1 MIEKRLQRLHQ
12 QQAAHG
18 LDYVAL
24 MPGANLRY
32 LTGLNL
38 YLFERPIVFFFPRE
52 GRPAAIVPTLE
63 VPRVEADL
71 PFEAELFVY
80 SDEEGHQPAFERA
93 CRALNLPGKR
103 LGVEFLNMRVL
114 ELKQLEKYA
123 PGCQTLDAGG
133 VLSQLRM
140 TKGAEEIEYMRQA
153 IRITEQALQQVA
165 DFIQPDRT
173 DSETVAELKIAFLR
187 AGAEGMSFEPIVG
200 VGPDSASSHVVPSGR
215 VIEPGDLIVIDCGVT
230 YQGYIA
236 DITRTFAVGPVAPQW
251 ERVYEIVKEANAA
264 GRAAVRPGVPAQEV
278 DRAARQVIAQAGYG
292 EYFVHRTGHGLGL
305 EVHEPPYIVE
315 GNEELLQAG
324 MTFTVE
330 PGIYLPGQGGVRIE
344 DDVLVTSQG
353 AETLTTFPRDQF
365 IVKGQQLPSRS
376 AGLPNPGPK

>member
-1 MIEKRLQRLHQ
+1 MIGKRLQGLRQ
-12 QQAAHG
+12 QQATHD

-38 YLFERPIVFFFPRE
+38 HLYERPIVFFFHRE
-52 GRPAAIVPTLE
+52 GCPTSILPTLE
-63 VPRVEADL
+63 APRIEANL

-93 CRALNLPGKR
+93 CRALNLAGKR

-114 ELKQLEKYA
+114 ELKQLEQYA

-133 VLSQLRM
+133 VISELRM
-140 TKGAEEIEYMRQA
+140 IKDAEEVEHMRQA
-153 IRITEQALQQVA
+153 IRITEQALQEVA
-165 DFIQPDRT
+165 DAIQPGRA
-173 DSETVAELKIAFLR
+173 DSEIAAELKIAFLR
-187 AGAEGMSFEPIVG
+187 AGAQGMSFEPIVG

-230 YQGYIA
+230 YQGYAA
-236 DITRTFAVGPVAPQW
+236 DITRTFAVGPIAPQL

-264 GRAAVRPGVPAQEV
+264 GRAAVRPGVSAQEV
-278 DRAARQVIAQAGYG
+278 DRAARQVIGRAGYG

-305 EVHEPPYIVE
+305 EIHEPPYIVE
-315 GNEELLQAG
+315 GNEELLQPG

-344 DDVLVTSQG
+344 DDVLVTPQG
-353 AETLTTFPRDQF
+353 AETLTTFPRDQLRG
-365 IVKGQQLPSRS
+365 KG
-376 AGLPNPGPK
+376 

>member
-1 MIEKRLQRLHQ
+1 MIGKRLQGLRQ
-12 QQAAHG
+12 QQAAHN
-18 LDYVAL
+18 LDYVAV

-38 YLFERPIVFFFPRE
+38 SLFERPIVFFFPRE
-52 GRPAAIVPTLE
+52 GRPASILPALE
-63 VPRVEADL
+63 APRIEADL

-93 CRALNLPGKR
+93 GRALNLAGKR

-114 ELKQLEKYA
+114 ELKQLEQYA
-123 PGCQTLDAGG
+123 PGCQILDAGG
-133 VLSQLRM
+133 VVSELRM
-140 TKGAEEIEYMRQA
+140 TKDAEEVEHMHQA
-153 IRITEQALQQVA
+153 IRITEQALREVA
-165 DFIQPDRT
+165 DLIQPGRT
-173 DSETVAELKIAFLR
+173 DLEIVAELKIAFLQ
-187 AGAEGMSFEPIVG
+187 AGAQGMSFEPIVG

-215 VIEPGDLIVIDCGVT
+215 AIEPGDLIVIDCGVT
-230 YQGYIA
+230 YQGYAA
-236 DITRTFAVGPVAPQW
+236 DITRTFAASPVAP
-251 ERVYEIVKEANAA
+251 ELKRVYEIVKEANAA

-315 GNEELLQAG
+315 GNEELLQPG
-324 MTFTVE
+324 MTFTIE

-344 DDVLVTSQG
+344 DDVLVIPQG
-353 AETLTTFPRDQF
+353 AETLTTFPRDQLR
-365 IVKGQQLPSRS
+365 VKG
-376 AGLPNPGPK
+376 